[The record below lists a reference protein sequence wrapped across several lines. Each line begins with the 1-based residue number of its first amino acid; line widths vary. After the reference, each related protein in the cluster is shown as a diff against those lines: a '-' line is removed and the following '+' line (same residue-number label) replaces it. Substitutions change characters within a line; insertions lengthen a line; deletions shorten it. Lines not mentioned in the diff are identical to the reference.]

1 LKKFFKVQP
10 LFFVSKENM
19 QPTTQWIGT
28 LNLTPGRCSPG
39 VPLAIVLHEVD
50 LPIESI
56 DGDAN
61 FIQYAQANHTS
72 FHYAIS
78 DCVIHQYV
86 QVADTAWSFSPTAD
100 LSPWAVAVA
109 NAGINPNCYT
119 INIAVS
125 TGSTTSTSSN
135 CPRPDNFYSLNTKRC
150 LAQLL
155 CWLAEQNN
163 IALDADHIWRH
174 ELELVDMPLADIIAL
189 AIECQNAPPI
199 DPDPT
204 LDSLCDQLAA
214 MTTGGVATTSTLLV
228 GADCHTYTV
237 PAGGGVVPATLVCD
251 QIGTFPAGAT
261 IAPTTELVGADCN
274 TYTVAQI
281 TSGID
286 VCASLAALPAGAT
299 IVGTTELV
307 GADCN
312 TYTVDQIVGAIDVAT
327 IVTEIINND
336 LSDDI
341 VCDAFIDLPASAT
354 ILPTTELVGS
364 DCQTYTVAQITST
377 IDVATIVTEIIN
389 NDLSDD
395 IVCDAFTSLPAGATI
410 DGTTPLVGAD
420 CQTYTVAQLSGAID
434 ICAALANADPA
445 TVDATPTT
453 AFLADDCTTYTV
465 AQITAAIDVATLVTE
480 IINNDLSD
488 DIVCDAFNAL
498 AAGTTID
505 GTTAFVGADCQTYTL
520 DQIAGAIDICPALA
534 ALPTNGVAA
543 TSTLLVGADCN
554 TYTLPDPADVLC
566 AIPTGTYDP
575 ALPTKMFQ
583 DQSGNCVAIEIPAP
597 DIADCANKPSETA
610 LTPQGWRPIAQKRFI
625 ESFSGSSYIPNS
637 MQHLVIGTGNFDVQ
651 PPVNCDY
658 TWVTVKNGTAA
669 PLTITGNFD
678 GAAGATITLAGSNGF
693 GTAWGESVDLEW
705 SSALGTY
712 IVH

>member
-1 LKKFFKVQP
+1 MP
-10 LFFVSKENM
+10 

-28 LNLTPGRCSPG
+28 LNFTPGRCSPG

-56 DGDAN
+56 DGDAS
-61 FIQYAQANHTS
+61 FIQYQQANHVS

-86 QVADTAWSFSPTAD
+86 QVADTAWSFSPTAN
-100 LSPWAVAVA
+100 LAPWSVAVA
-109 NAGINPNCYT
+109 NAGVNPNCYT

-125 TGSTTSTSSN
+125 TGSTTSSSSN
-135 CPRPDNFYSLNTKRC
+135 CPRPNNYYSGNTQRC

-163 IALDADHIWRH
+163 IPLDADHIWRH
-174 ELELVDMPLADIIAL
+174 SLELVEMPLADIIAL
-189 AIECQNAPPI
+189 AIECKNAPPV

-204 LDSLCDQLAA
+204 LDSLCDELAA
-214 MTTGGVATTSTLLV
+214 MTPNGVATTSTLLV
-228 GADCHTYTV
+228 GADCHTYTI
-237 PAGGGVVPATLVCD
+237 PAGGGVVSPTLVCD

-261 IAPTTELVGADCN
+261 VT
-274 TYTVAQI
+274 
-281 TSGID
+281 
-286 VCASLAALPAGAT
+286 AA
-299 IVGTTELV
+299 TELV

-341 VCDAFIDLPASAT
+341 VCDAFTDLPAGAT

-395 IVCDAFTSLPAGATI
+395 IVCDAFTDLPAGATVTA
-410 DGTTPLVGAD
+410 TTELVGAD

-434 ICAALANADPA
+434 ICAALANVDPA

-465 AQITAAIDVATLVTE
+465 AQITAAIDVTTLVTE

-498 AAGTTID
+498 AAGATID
-505 GTTAFVGADCQTYTL
+505 GTTALVGADCQTYTL

-534 ALPTNGVAA
+534 AFPTNGVA
-543 TSTLLVGADCN
+543 TPTTLLVGADCN
-554 TYTLPDPADVLC
+554 TYTLPDPADILC
-566 AIPTGTYDP
+566 AVPVGEY
-575 ALPTKMFQ
+575 
-583 DQSGNCVAIEIPAP
+583 DQSLPIKFIQNQNGDCVMIDIPAP
-597 DIADCANKPSETA
+597 DTTDCANKPMETA

-658 TWVTVKNGTAA
+658 AWVTVKNGTAS

-678 GAAGATITLAGSNGF
+678 GAAGATITLAGSNAF

>member
-1 LKKFFKVQP
+1 MP
-10 LFFVSKENM
+10 

-56 DGDAN
+56 DGDAS
-61 FIQYAQANHTS
+61 FIQYQQANHVS

-86 QVADTAWSFSPTAD
+86 KVADTAWSFSPTAN
-100 LSPWAVAVA
+100 LAPWSVAVA

-125 TGSTTSTSSN
+125 TGSTTSSSSN
-135 CPRPDNFYSLNTKRC
+135 CPRPNNYYSGNTQRC

-163 IALDADHIWRH
+163 IPLDADHIWRH
-174 ELELVDMPLADIIAL
+174 SLELVEMPLADIIAL

-214 MTTGGVATTSTLLV
+214 MTQNGVATTSTLLV

-237 PAGGGVVPATLVCD
+237 PAGGGVVSPTLVCD

-261 IAPTTELVGADCN
+261 VTAATELVGADCN

-281 TSGID
+281 ASSID
-286 VCASLAALPAGAT
+286 ICAPLAALPAGAT
-299 IVGTTELV
+299 VTAATELV

-312 TYTVDQIVGAIDVAT
+312 
-327 IVTEIINND
+327 
-336 LSDDI
+336 
-341 VCDAFIDLPASAT
+341 
-354 ILPTTELVGS
+354 
-364 DCQTYTVAQITST
+364 
-377 IDVATIVTEIIN
+377 
-389 NDLSDD
+389 
-395 IVCDAFTSLPAGATI
+395 
-410 DGTTPLVGAD
+410 
-420 CQTYTVAQLSGAID
+420 TYTVAQLSGAID
-434 ICAALANADPA
+434 ICAALANVNPA

-465 AQITAAIDVATLVTE
+465 AQITAAIDVTTLVTE

-498 AAGTTID
+498 AAASAVDETTLL
-505 GTTAFVGADCQTYTL
+505 VGADCQTYTI
-520 DQIAGAIDICPALA
+520 DQIAGAINICPTLA
-534 ALPTNGVAA
+534 AFPTNGVA
-543 TSTLLVGADCN
+543 TPTTLLVGADCN
-554 TYTLPDPADVLC
+554 TYTLPDPADILC
-566 AIPTGTYDP
+566 AVPVGEYNQS
-575 ALPTKMFQ
+575 LPIKFFQ
-583 DQSGNCVAIEIPAP
+583 DQGGDCVAIEIPAP
-597 DIADCANKPSETA
+597 AATDCASVPVETA
-610 LTPQGWRPIAQKRFI
+610 LTPQGWKPIAQKRI
-625 ESFSGSSYIPNS
+625 VETLGGGSHIPNS
-637 MQHLVIGTGNFDVQ
+637 TQYLVVGTGNFDVQ

-658 TWVTVKNGTAA
+658 AWVTVKNGTNT

-678 GAAGATITLAGSNGF
+678 GAAGATITLAGSNAF